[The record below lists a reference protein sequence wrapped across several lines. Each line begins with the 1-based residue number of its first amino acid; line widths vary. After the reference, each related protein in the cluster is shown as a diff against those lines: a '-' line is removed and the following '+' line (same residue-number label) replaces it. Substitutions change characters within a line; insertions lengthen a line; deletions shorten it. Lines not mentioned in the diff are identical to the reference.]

1 MVNLEQHLASAFTL
15 LGGSDHDGLTLA
27 QLHKGICSGQRSIP
41 QKFLDELSELM
52 GLNDKVSSNSANKDR
67 DKDPHSLPVFVD
79 ESENN
84 DIIDFDVL
92 SLQKSCDDIFS
103 SSEYEDSCS
112 DSEPSSLTD

>member
-1 MVNLEQHLASAFTL
+1 MLNLEQHLASAFTL
-15 LGGSDHDGLTLA
+15 LGGSDHDGLTVA

-41 QKFLDELSELM
+41 QKFLDELGELM
-52 GLNDKVSSNSANKDR
+52 GFNDKVSGNTAIKDC
-67 DKDPHSLPVFVD
+67 DKDPHRLPVFAD

-84 DIIDFDVL
+84 DIVDFDVL

-112 DSEPSSLTD
+112 DSEPSSITD